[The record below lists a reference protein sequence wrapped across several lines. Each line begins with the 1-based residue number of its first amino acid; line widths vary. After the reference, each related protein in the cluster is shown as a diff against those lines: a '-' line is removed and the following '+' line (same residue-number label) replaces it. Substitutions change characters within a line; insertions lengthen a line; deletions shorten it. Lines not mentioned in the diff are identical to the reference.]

1 MAIIETYT
9 CKDCGFEYTEEG
21 RSFFYDQETQTTR
34 DYMLLFSTSELDGN
48 SEIKGE
54 VQETYCK
61 HCNKYIR
68 TYYIFESPEG
78 KLNNIKKIITQGIEK
93 RIENIKEQ
101 LDNVI
106 EEEDEY
112 QIEMYQAIYDKETD
126 YINRVV
132 HINEHNKNNNELDTI
147 LCPNCNNEIYEFIN
161 PYYPCPKCNGKM
173 ELTEEINMD

>member
-9 CKDCGFEYTEEG
+9 CKECGFEYTEKG
-21 RSFFYDQETQTTR
+21 TSFFYDKETQTTR
-34 DYMLLFSTSELDGN
+34 DYMLLFSTTELDAD

-68 TYYIFESPEG
+68 TYYVFESP
-78 KLNNIKKIITQGIEK
+78 KDDFDNIKKIIANGIEN
-93 RIENIKEQ
+93 RIKNTKEQ
-101 LDNVI
+101 LDKVI
-106 EEEDEY
+106 KEKDEY
-112 QIEMYQAIYDKETD
+112 QIEMYQDIYEKEKSYLTR
-126 YINRVV
+126 IV
-132 HINEHNKNNNELDTI
+132 HINEHNENKSELDTI